1 MARRGGHQ
9 ARRGDERAPM
19 PAWAWVLCGVVLG
32 LAISA
37 FALYKDWVPV
47 VRERDAPRPN
57 PQAQAAR
64 DAVAEPGVADVNGR
78 TPVKPKYDFYTVLP
92 EMEVVIPESEVSAEA
107 ARPVPEQAAADG
119 SRYFLQTG
127 SFRSSDDAEQMKAR
141 LALLGLRAQVVAVDI
156 NDQAWH
162 RVRVG
167 PYASPRELDDA
178 RRTLAGHGFE
188 AIALKEA
195 AGR

>member
-1 MARRGGHQ
+1 MARRGGAQ

-19 PAWAWVLCGVVLG
+19 PAWAWVLFGVVLG

-47 VRERDAPRPN
+47 VRERDTPRPN

-64 DAVAEPGVADVNGR
+64 DEAAEPGVADAGAR
-78 TPVKPKYDFYTVLP
+78 APVKPKYDFYTVLP
-92 EMEVVIPESEVSAEA
+92 EMEVVIPEAQVSAEA
-107 ARPVPEQAAADG
+107 ARPAPEQAAGDG

-127 SFRSSDDAEQMKAR
+127 SFRSSNDAEQMKAR

-156 NDQAWH
+156 NDQSWH

-195 AGR
+195 AAR